1 MKGFALYLIIILL
14 LLSAVTYMLSMGNK
28 SQEVQYS
35 EVVSMFQKEQVQAFE
50 YNDGTLHLVL
60 NDGKNSKITAKVPY
74 LNVFYSDLGAL
85 IDAQREAGI
94 LKEYTYKTVEM
105 PWWASFVPYLI
116 VLVLFGLLWYFMMNK
131 QGGGG
136 GSPMQFGR
144 ARVKM
149 ASDDKKKVTFADVA
163 GADEEKAELQEI
175 VEFLKNPRKFIDI
188 GARIPKGVLLVG
200 PPGTGKT
207 LIAKAV
213 AGEAGVPFLSISGSD
228 FVELYVGVGA
238 SRVRDL
244 FEQAKKNAPAIV
256 FIDEIDAVGRQRGAG
271 LGGGHDERE
280 QTLNQLLVEMDG
292 FGANEGVIVIAATN
306 RKDILDNA
314 LLRPGR
320 FDRQVYVGAPDVI
333 GREAILKVHARG
345 KQFDPDVNFKSVA
358 QTTAGFTGAD
368 LENLLNEAA
377 LLAAR
382 RNKKFITLE
391 EIEQSLLK
399 VVMGVEK
406 KTHVVNEEDKK
417 LTAYHEAGHAIA
429 FHVLKTQD
437 PVHHVTIIPR
447 SNGAGGFTMPLP
459 EEDKAYRTRRY
470 MEEHLIV
477 CLAGRVAEEMIMD
490 DISTGAYGDI
500 KQATAMAR
508 AMVINYGFSD
518 KIGPVDYDVQGGE
531 IFLGRDF
538 AAGKGYSDAKAAEI
552 DEEIHRLIQ
561 EANTKCHKL
570 LEENREQM
578 TRVAEYLRR
587 NETIDGKTFRKL
599 YDGEEV
605 PDRTAPSESELRGAN
620 VDITLE
626 ADKEEVLAAEKQED
640 LPLTT
645 EKQEEIPPVAEE
657 HTSEEV
663 SEEDAQK

>member
-1 MKGFALYLIIILL
+1 MKGFGLYLLILVCL
-14 LLSAVTYMLSMGNK
+14 LAGVSY
-28 SQEVQYS
+28 
-35 EVVSMFQKEQVQAFE
+35 VVSQTQKTESISYSDVYSYFEQGDVDRYTLEGGTLTMHLKNENRAVSYEIGDYTSVWWSQLGSVIDQQMK
-50 YNDGTLHLVL
+50 DGTLTKV
-60 NDGKNSKITAKVPY
+60 DYITTT
-74 LNVFYSDLGAL
+74 
-85 IDAQREAGI
+85 I
-94 LKEYTYKTVEM
+94 
-105 PWWASFVPYLI
+105 PWWAQFLPYLI
-116 VLVLFGLLWYFMMNK
+116 LVVLIGAFWYFMMNK
-131 QGGGG
+131 QSGGGAG
-136 GSPMQFGR
+136 PMQFGKAR
-144 ARVKM
+144 AKL
-149 ASDDKKKVTFADVA
+149 AQDGKNKVTFNDVA

-175 VEFLKNPRKFIDI
+175 VEFLKNPQKFVQI

-320 FDRQVYVGAPDVI
+320 FDRQVYVGAPDVK
-333 GREAILKVHARG
+333 GREAILKIHARN
-345 KQFDPDVNFKSVA
+345 KQFDPDVKFSDIAK
-358 QTTAGFTGAD
+358 TTAGFTGAD

-382 RNKKFITLE
+382 RNKKLISQE
-391 EIEQSLLK
+391 EIEESLLK

-406 KTHVVNEEDKK
+406 KSHIITEHDKR
-417 LTAYHEAGHAIA
+417 LTAYHEAGHAIC
-429 FHVLKTQD
+429 FEVLPTQD

-447 SNGAGGFTMPLP
+447 SSGAGGFTMPLP
-459 EEDKAYRTRRY
+459 EEDQAYRTKKY
-470 MEEHLIV
+470 MEEYIVV
-477 CLAGRVAEEMIMD
+477 CLGGRVAEKLTME

-500 KQATAMAR
+500 KQATQMAR
-508 AMVINYGFSD
+508 AMVTSYGMSD
-518 KIGPVDYDVQGGE
+518 KIGPIDYGSEGGE

-538 AAGKGYSDAKAAEI
+538 AAGKGYSEVKAAEI
-552 DEEIHRLIQ
+552 DDEIHRIIETAYHQ
-561 EANTKCHKL
+561 CEKL
-570 LEENREQM
+570 LSEHMDAM
-578 TRVAEYLRR
+578 TRVAEYLIR
-587 NETIDGKTFRKL
+587 NETM
-599 YDGEEV
+599 DGETFKKVFNGEAV
-605 PDRTAPSESELRGAN
+605 PDKVVGADLMSELQKDLNEKIGEPAKP
-620 VDITLE
+620 E
-626 ADKEEVLAAEKQED
+626 SAEPEQ
-640 LPLTT
+640 
-645 EKQEEIPPVAEE
+645 
-657 HTSEEV
+657 SEN
-663 SEEDAQK
+663 K

>member
-1 MKGFALYLIIILL
+1 MKGFGLYLLILVCL
-14 LLSAVTYMLSMGNK
+14 LAGVSY
-28 SQEVQYS
+28 
-35 EVVSMFQKEQVQAFE
+35 VVSQTQKTESISYSDVYSYFEQGDVDRYTLEGGTLTMHLKNENRAVSYEIGDYTSVWWSQLGSVIDQQMK
-50 YNDGTLHLVL
+50 DGTLTKV
-60 NDGKNSKITAKVPY
+60 DYITTT
-74 LNVFYSDLGAL
+74 
-85 IDAQREAGI
+85 I
-94 LKEYTYKTVEM
+94 
-105 PWWASFVPYLI
+105 PWWAQFLPYLI
-116 VLVLFGLLWYFMMNK
+116 LVVLIGAFWYFMMNK
-131 QGGGG
+131 QSGGGAG
-136 GSPMQFGR
+136 PMQFGKAR
-144 ARVKM
+144 AKL
-149 ASDDKKKVTFADVA
+149 AQDGKNKVTFNDVA

-175 VEFLKNPRKFIDI
+175 VEFLKNPQKFVQI

-320 FDRQVYVGAPDVI
+320 FDRQVYVGAPDVK
-333 GREAILKVHARG
+333 GREAILKVHARN
-345 KQFDPDVNFKSVA
+345 KQFDPDVKFSDIAK
-358 QTTAGFTGAD
+358 TTAGFTGAD

-382 RNKKFITLE
+382 RNKKLISQE
-391 EIEQSLLK
+391 EIEESLLK

-406 KTHVVNEEDKK
+406 KSHIITEHDKR
-417 LTAYHEAGHAIA
+417 LTAYHEDGHAIC
-429 FHVLKTQD
+429 FEVLPTQD

-447 SNGAGGFTMPLP
+447 SSGAGGFTMPLP
-459 EEDKAYRTRRY
+459 EEDQAYRTKKY
-470 MEEHLIV
+470 MEEYIVV
-477 CLAGRVAEEMIMD
+477 CLGGRVAEKLTME

-500 KQATAMAR
+500 KQATQMAR
-508 AMVINYGFSD
+508 AMVTSYGMSD
-518 KIGPVDYDVQGGE
+518 KIGPIDYGSEGGE

-538 AAGKGYSDAKAAEI
+538 AAGKGYSEVKAAEI
-552 DEEIHRLIQ
+552 DDEIHRIIETAYHQ
-561 EANTKCHKL
+561 CEKL
-570 LEENREQM
+570 LSEHMDAM
-578 TRVAEYLRR
+578 TRVAEYLIR
-587 NETIDGKTFRKL
+587 NETMDGETFKKVFN
-599 YDGEEV
+599 GEEV
-605 PDRTAPSESELRGAN
+605 PDKVVGADLMSELQKDLNEKIGEPA
-620 VDITLE
+620 
-626 ADKEEVLAAEKQED
+626 KAES
-640 LPLTT
+640 
-645 EKQEEIPPVAEE
+645 AEPE
-657 HTSEEV
+657 QSEN
-663 SEEDAQK
+663 K